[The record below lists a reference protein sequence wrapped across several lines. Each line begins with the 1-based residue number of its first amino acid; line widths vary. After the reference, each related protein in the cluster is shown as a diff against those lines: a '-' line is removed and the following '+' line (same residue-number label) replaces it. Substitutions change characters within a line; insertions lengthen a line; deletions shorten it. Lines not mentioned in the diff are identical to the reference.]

1 MKKLVFR
8 LLYSAGVVRLV
19 AWLNRKRAVFI
30 CYHGVTERKS
40 RHPEDRLGLHIRKD
54 RFRSHL
60 EYLQKHYRVISLHD
74 YLEATRAQKPLPEYA
89 AVITFDDG
97 YRNFYTVAGPL
108 LIERKMPAAMF
119 LIVDRVRRNG
129 DAVTDS
135 WADTDDEKYMSWH
148 EIRQLAEKGVEFG
161 SHTCTHRKLTELPTA
176 EVDTELRKSKEVIT
190 RELGLPDVPLAYPY
204 GFTNDSIASVAQ
216 SVGYSCAI
224 TTESGFNDAATD
236 FFKLRRVLVGDDND
250 IPDFATRLAG
260 LTR

>member
-8 LLYSAGVVRLV
+8 VLYSAGVVRLV
-19 AWLNRKRAVFI
+19 AWLNRKRVVFI

-40 RHPEDRLGLHIRKD
+40 RNPEDRLGLHIRKD

-60 EYLQKHYRVISLHD
+60 EYLQKHYRVISLGD
-74 YLEATRAQKPLPEYA
+74 YLKASRAQQPLPEYS

-97 YRNFYTVAGPL
+97 YRNFYTVAAPL
-108 LIERKMPAAMF
+108 LSERQMPAAMF

-129 DAVTDS
+129 DPVAATWV
-135 WADTDDEKYMSWH
+135 DTDDEKYMSWN
-148 EIRQLAEKGVEFG
+148 EIKQLAEKGVEFG
-161 SHTCTHRKLTELPTA
+161 SHTCTHRKLTELPA
-176 EVDTELRKSKEVIT
+176 SEVDTELRESKEVIT
-190 RELGLPDVPLAYPY
+190 RELGLPEVPLAYPY

-216 SVGYSCAI
+216 SLGYSCAI

-236 FFKLRRVLVGDDND
+236 FFKLRRVLVGDNND
-250 IPDFATRLAG
+250 IPDFATRLVG